1 MFSLTTR
8 ILVVDDSNIY
18 REAMK
23 QLLTELGYT
32 QTVEA
37 DDGTTAL
44 EILSDARQ
52 ATIGLVIS
60 DWHMKQ
66 MSGMD
71 LLLKV
76 REDDKLKKMPFLLV
90 TTEDQMNEV
99 LQAITAGVSDYIV
112 KPVTK
117 DILQKKMASAFAKA
131 SKY

>member
-44 EILSDARQ
+44 EVLTDARQ
-52 ATIGLVIS
+52 TIGLVIS

-76 REDDKLKKMPFLLV
+76 REDENLKKMPFLLV

-99 LQAITAGVSDYIV
+99 LRRSPLASAITS
-112 KPVTK
+112 
-117 DILQKKMASAFAKA
+117 
-131 SKY
+131 